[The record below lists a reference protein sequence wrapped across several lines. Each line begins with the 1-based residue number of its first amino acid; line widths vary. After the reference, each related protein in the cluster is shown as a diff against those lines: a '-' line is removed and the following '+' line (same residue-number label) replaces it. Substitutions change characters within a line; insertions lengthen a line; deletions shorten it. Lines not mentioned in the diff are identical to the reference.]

1 MRRRLE
7 HARELLDA
15 PGHDPAELEQSLQQV
30 AEVNRL
36 LGGTRALLR
45 TLDGLAPPSGELRI
59 LDVGTGSADLP
70 LAIDRWGSASGR
82 IVRITA
88 TDVHPQILEIAR
100 AQTRDIAS
108 IRVEAADALDLPYPP
123 ASFDI
128 VLLSLTLH
136 HFERADQI
144 RALRA
149 AARTARLAVVVNEL
163 ERGLPNYIG
172 ARLLAHT
179 RWRGNRLTRHDGPL
193 SVLRA
198 FRMRELREIAAA
210 AGVPVRSVRRHLFF
224 RLIMVLDG
232 GRSAPS

>member
-15 PGHDPAELEQSLQQV
+15 PGHDPAELEQSLRQV

-45 TLDGLAPPSGELRI
+45 TLDELAPRSGRLRI

-70 LAIDRWGSASGR
+70 IAIDRWSSRRGR
-82 IVRITA
+82 SVHITA
-88 TDVHPQILEIAR
+88 TDLHPQILDVAR
-100 AQTRDIAS
+100 QRTRDIPS
-108 IRVEAADALDLPYPP
+108 IRVEHADALDLPYPP
-123 ASFDI
+123 ASFDL

-136 HFERADQI
+136 HFERPDQI

-163 ERGLPNYIG
+163 ERALPNYLG

-198 FRMRELREIAAA
+198 FRTGELREIAGA
-210 AGVPVRSVRRHLFF
+210 AGVGLRSIRRYFFF

-232 GRSAPS
+232 GCSAP

>member
-1 MRRRLE
+1 MLRRLE

-15 PGHDPAELEQSLQQV
+15 PSHDPAELEQSLLQV

-45 TLDGLAPPSGELRI
+45 TLDRLAPSGELRL

-70 LAIDRWGSASGR
+70 VAIDRWGSRRGLS
-82 IVRITA
+82 VHITA
-88 TDVHPQILEIAR
+88 TDLHPQILEIAR
-100 AQTRDIAS
+100 ARTRDIPS
-108 IRVEAADALDLPYPP
+108 IRVEPADALALHYPP
-123 ASFDI
+123 ASFDV

-136 HFERADQI
+136 HFERDDQI

-198 FRMRELREIAAA
+198 FRMAELSEIAGA
-210 AGVPVRSVRRHLFF
+210 AGIRLRWIRRHFFF
-224 RLIMVLDG
+224 RLIMVLEG
-232 GRSAPS
+232 GSSTPAR